1 MHSFPGGQNQREA
14 MVRFGADIPAG
25 PAPLRRSLSPV
36 ETANLESLIVA
47 LLEGQ
52 RTAGLYVGSFKL
64 VLGCLCHFPE
74 SAIERTS
81 RHFPFVSVAAISSLA
96 RRRRLK

>member
-1 MHSFPGGQNQREA
+1 MQSFPGVQTG
-14 MVRFGADIPAG
+14 VRQWSVSALTSLLC

-52 RTAGLYVGSFKL
+52 RTGGLYVGPFKL
-64 VLGCLCHFPE
+64 VLGCLC
-74 SAIERTS
+74 
-81 RHFPFVSVAAISSLA
+81 
-96 RRRRLK
+96 